1 MKQRKDSGME
11 GRVARW
17 YASNTGEMLAD
28 FSQLARRIAGELPPG
43 SAVLEVAPGPGYF
56 CIELAKLGQYSITGL
71 DISHTFVEIANK
83 KAADAG
89 VRIDFRQGNA
99 ASLPFPGDTF
109 DFLLC
114 RAAFKNFGQPV
125 RALQE
130 MCRALKPGGR
140 GLIIDLNRDATPDS
154 MNHYVDTMGLT
165 FVNKV
170 VTKLV
175 FRTRLSKTAYTKEQ
189 FQQMLAQ
196 AKFCS
201 AEIREV
207 DIQFEISVT
216 K

>member
-1 MKQRKDSGME
+1 MPAALPKPHPNLTQTLQETRGME
-11 GRVARW
+11 GMVAKW
-17 YASNTGEMLAD
+17 YTNNTGRSLDEFTD
-28 FSQLARRIAGELPPG
+28 LARRIAGQLPRG
-43 SAVLEVAPGPGYF
+43 SSVLEVASGPGNF
-56 CIELAKLGQYSITGL
+56 SIQLAKQGKYSITGL
-71 DISHTFVEIANK
+71 DLSHTFVGIARR
-83 KAADAG
+83 KAVEAG
-89 VRIDFRQGNA
+89 VHVKFEQGNA
-99 ASLPFPGDTF
+99 ASLPFPDDRF

-175 FRTRLSKTAYTKEQ
+175 FRTKLSKTAYTRQQ
-189 FQQMLAQ
+189 FQQM
-196 AKFCS
+196 
-201 AEIREV
+201 
-207 DIQFEISVT
+207 
-216 K
+216 